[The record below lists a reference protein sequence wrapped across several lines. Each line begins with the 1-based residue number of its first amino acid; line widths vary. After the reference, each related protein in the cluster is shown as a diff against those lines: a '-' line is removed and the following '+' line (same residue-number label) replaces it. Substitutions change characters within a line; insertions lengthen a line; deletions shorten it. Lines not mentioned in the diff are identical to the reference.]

1 MNKTKNNLVVVLM
14 KKPTIEK
21 TKTRIAKDTSKNFA
35 KLLAEASISDLL
47 NNISNSNYFDI
58 IISTDT
64 LDDLSW
70 FEKNYNINGFSVN
83 NKKETNKGMVIN
95 KSFKIAVNEHKYK
108 KIILIPMDLPFI
120 NVNDL
125 ITAFSRLENNN
136 FVLGP
141 ETNGG
146 IYLVGMIAS
155 QIKKN
160 VFKNIRW
167 STKNSFNDLL
177 SNIGRNNCYI
187 LQLSNDINTFQ
198 DILNHKNMI
207 KMSCPKLYDLLYRNG
222 YYISDRK
229 KYINFDDLDICIPT
243 VSAIIERKYKNTYQ
257 ILIQTRYKPS
267 IDPEYSGLLEIP
279 SGIINKY
286 ESARTAI
293 IREVFEETGLDIVTK
308 NDKTTYKNDEKDII
322 INNEPFLY
330 SQQIKGG
337 RSYINLS
344 FLCKL
349 KSDDK
354 KNKLLE
360 NIHETRNLH
369 WVTIT
374 ELKKLLKNPKEF
386 FPIVVPSLIKY
397 LNSKNVT

>member
-1 MNKTKNNLVVVLM
+1 MNKTKDNLVIVLV
-14 KKPTIEK
+14 KKPTIEN

-35 KLLAEASISDLL
+35 KILAEASISDLL
-47 NNISNSNYFDI
+47 NNIGNSNYFDI

-64 LDDLSW
+64 FDDLSW
-70 FEKNYNINGFSVN
+70 FEKNYNVNGFSVN
-83 NKKETNKGMVIN
+83 NEKKINKGMVIN
-95 KSFKIAVNEHKYK
+95 KSFKTAVNEYKYK
-108 KIILIPMDLPFI
+108 KIILIPMDLPFV

-125 ITAFSRLENNN
+125 ISVFSRLENNN

-141 ETNGG
+141 EMNGG
-146 IYLVGMIAS
+146 IYLIGMVDS
-155 QIKKN
+155 QAKKN

-167 STKNSFNDLL
+167 STKNSFNDLI
-177 SNIGRNNCYI
+177 SNIGRNNCYV
-187 LQLSNDINTFQ
+187 LQLNNDINTFQ
-198 DILNHKNMI
+198 DILNHKDMI
-207 KMSCPKLYDLLYRNG
+207 KMSCPKLYDLLCRNG
-222 YYISDRK
+222 YYLSDKK
-229 KYINFDDLDICIPT
+229 KYINFDDLDICIPA
-243 VSAIIERKYKNTYQ
+243 VSAIIERKYKNSYQ
-257 ILIQTRYKPS
+257 ILIQTRHKPS
-267 IDPEYSGLLEIP
+267 VDPEYSGLLEIP

-286 ESARTAI
+286 ESASTAI
-293 IREVFEETGLDIVTK
+293 VREVFEETGLKVVTK
-308 NDKTTYKNDEKDII
+308 NDKTTYRNNKKDVI

-369 WVTIT
+369 WITIV
-374 ELKKLLKNPKEF
+374 ELKKLLKKPNQF
-386 FPIVVPSLIKY
+386 FPIIIPTLIKY
-397 LNSKNVT
+397 LNSKNVI